1 MPQSGGIFKISPKS
15 WLSEPKS
22 GVLFKVAFYLLG
34 YGIIYCIR
42 IVWSWDFLDTIFHT
56 MRGLAVCFSKPIF
69 FLYKT
74 GERPTCASNDII
86 PPYQSWTISCYVMQ
100 FLLRWN
106 LSYITQN
113 FYTRNINLVYK
124 NLMFFCKYYNGFQFY
139 IGIYSNSWN
148 NIVSW
153 AKTWNLCTIEEC

>member
-1 MPQSGGIFKISPKS
+1 MTFGAKKWRFIQSGILFAWIRYNILYSHSVVLRFSWYHIPHYARTCCMFFK
-15 WLSEPKS
+15 
-22 GVLFKVAFYLLG
+22 AY
-34 YGIIYCIR
+34 
-42 IVWSWDFLDTIFHT
+42 
-56 MRGLAVCFSKPIF
+56 F